1 MMSQL
6 KSHGV
11 VLVVDDSADSLELLN
26 EALVSEGYT
35 IFIAMDGL
43 QAVTIAE
50 RMEPDVIIMDAIMPN
65 MDGFEACRQIKK
77 NRELKDVPVIFMT
90 GLSDSEDVVRGLKA
104 GGVDYINKPVNIDE
118 LIARV
123 HVHLQNSRQTRSAR
137 RALDEIGQNAFA
149 CDANGQFLWCTSSA
163 RMFISKSALDTAAL
177 ESLLPEQIK
186 PWLTRNPEKNSCLNI
201 KGLGSSLK
209 IRFIGKSSP
218 DEFLL
223 RFVQEGE
230 EEIRAV
236 LREQYQLTERETE
249 VLYWIAQ
256 GKANRDIAQ
265 ILNMSPR
272 TVNKHLEQIYRKL
285 DVDNRTSAATV
296 YLQHLN
302 PV

>member
-6 KSHGV
+6 KSNGV

-26 EALVSEGYT
+26 EALINEGYT

-123 HVHLQNSRQTRSAR
+123 HVHLENSRITRSAR
-137 RALDEIGQNAFA
+137 RALDEIGQYAFA
-149 CDANGQFLWCTSSA
+149 CDLKGQFLWCTASA
-163 RMFISKSALDTAAL
+163 RTFISNSGLDTETL
-177 ESLLPEQIK
+177 ETLLPEQIR
-186 PWLTRNPEKNSCLNI
+186 PWLLRSPEKNSCLSV
-201 KGLGSSLK
+201 KGLNTPLK
-209 IRFIGKSSP
+209 IKFIGMPSAN
-218 DEFLL
+218 EFLL
-223 RFVQEGE
+223 RFLQEGE
-230 EEIRAV
+230 EEIRTV
-236 LREQYQLTERETE
+236 LRENYQLTDREIE

-272 TVNKHLEQIYRKL
+272 TVNKHLEQIYKKL
-285 DVDNRTSAATV
+285 DVDNRTSAATI
-296 YLQHLN
+296 YLQQLTH
-302 PV
+302 V